1 MFERDD
7 NDFQEN
13 EKDRKKNE
21 FERELERSMRDG
33 NYFYI

>member
-1 MFERDD
+1 MFERED

-33 NYFYI
+33 N

>member
-1 MFERDD
+1 MFEREN

-33 NYFYI
+33 NYLYL

>member
-33 NYFYI
+33 NYFYL